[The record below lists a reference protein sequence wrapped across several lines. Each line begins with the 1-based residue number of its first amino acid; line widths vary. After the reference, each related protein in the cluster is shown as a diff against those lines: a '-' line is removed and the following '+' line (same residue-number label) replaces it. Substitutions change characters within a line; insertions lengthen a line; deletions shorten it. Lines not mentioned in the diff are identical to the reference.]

1 MMLVQPVVQQIL
13 SIGYFRDVRFSKDVP
28 SIDDLRKSLDDLPI
42 CYLLPVKDNGYP
54 LNSDNRPQQR
64 IESFY
69 SLCIVTS
76 SGDEECVNEPP
87 MTEARIQL
95 LQALLGFSIDEE
107 YTPMMFVDGQIRDIG
122 KKIMMWLDTYSV
134 SKTYRK

>member
-1 MMLVQPVVQQIL
+1 
-13 SIGYFRDVRFSKDVP
+13 
-28 SIDDLRKSLDDLPI
+28 
-42 CYLLPVKDNGYP
+42 
-54 LNSDNRPQQR
+54 
-64 IESFY
+64 
-69 SLCIVTS
+69 
-76 SGDEECVNEPP
+76 